1 MSVASQFRM
10 THVPHDRVVLG
21 YGDRPLFDYVYVPD
35 VDPLES
41 PKPYFH
47 PLRTLA
53 GNIVTLFRPHDHRWH
68 HGLAMTMAQLSGQN
82 FWGGPTYVRDRGYV
96 RLEDHGRIV
105 HRAWDALDCDA
116 HGARLA
122 ERLEWRSHA
131 DALWIDEQRRI
142 GVREVEPERGYWRLE
157 LQLRLRNVR
166 GEPMAFGSPTTKGRP
181 MAGYGGLFWRG
192 VRSFHGGTLL
202 ADGGLEAEAVMGARS
217 PWLAFVG
224 RHDGVDDQ
232 STLLFLD
239 HSENPRY
246 PNQWF
251 ARTESYA
258 GACFAFMFDEEYTL
272 DPGQELALRYAIVIS
287 DGAWTRDDIES
298 YVAQRPDAAR

>member
-1 MSVASQFRM
+1 MPTASGLWL
-10 THVPHDRVVLG
+10 THRLTDRVVLG
-21 YGDRPLFDYVYVPD
+21 YGDRPLFDYVYAPD
-35 VDPLES
+35 VDPRES

-53 GNIVTLFRPHDHRWH
+53 GNVVTLFRPHDHRWH

-82 FWGGPTYVRDRGYV
+82 FWGGPTFVRDRGYV

-105 HRAWDALDCDA
+105 HRSWDALEC
-116 HGARLA
+116 GADRALLA
-122 ERLEWRSHA
+122 ERLEWLSHA
-131 DALWIDEQRRI
+131 DEVWIDERRRI
-142 GVREVEPERGYWRLE
+142 EVLEVDPARGYWRLE
-157 LQLRLRNVR
+157 LELRLRNVR
-166 GEPMAFGSPTTKGRP
+166 AEPLAFGSPTTRGRP

-192 VRSFHGGTLL
+192 VRAFHGGTLL
-202 ADGGLEAEAVMGARS
+202 AADGLEGEAVMGARS

-239 HSENPRY
+239 GPDNPRH

-251 ARTESYA
+251 ARAESYA
-258 GACFAFMFDEEYTL
+258 GVSFAFMFDAEYTL
-272 DPGQELALRYAIVIS
+272 DPGRELALSYAIVLA
-287 DGAWTRDDIES
+287 DGAWTRDDIEA
-298 YVAQRPDAAR
+298 YLA